1 MARPKKYKIE
11 TKIVTARIEKHWAE
25 VIKVLPKIS
34 SEHSSESDIIRKA
47 LLYFLNEKISSEHLE
62 KAFNEIV
69 ERGAI
74 TEDEIQ
80 LLKA

>member
-11 TKIVTARIEKHWAE
+11 TRIVKARIEKHWAE
-25 VIKVLPKIS
+25 VIKILPEIANEYS
-34 SEHSSESDIIRKA
+34 NESDIVRKA
-47 LLYFLNEKISSEHLE
+47 LLYFLNEKVSSEHLE
-62 KAFNEIV
+62 TAFNEII

-74 TEDEIQ
+74 TEDEVQ